1 MVMLMVMVMVM
12 VMVAGMKKPE
22 SGRNRT
28 PARFRQ
34 IEPELLGPGRAL
46 IHFPLKLIDWR
57 SRSRVTRWPACGRN
71 LRAVQ
76 AWNPTRHGAARKWLM
91 GV

>member
-34 IEPELLGPGRAL
+34 IEPELLGAFRTL
-46 IHFPLKLIDWR
+46 IHFKLQPVMWRAR
-57 SRSRVTRWPACGRN
+57 SRWAAIHFKLRLIEWLAGSWN
-71 LRAVQ
+71 LV
-76 AWNPTRHGAARKWLM
+76 L
-91 GV
+91 